1 MSGMEW
7 ESYSVEP
14 VCDEQFSSE
23 ATAVCDT
30 AGSDSSESLDDVTYD
45 CDCPVYNTDCTV
57 GASGGYDFSDSF
69 DESVNEVN
77 DCQDNIISDFDFVNH
92 NSREL
97 SELGPQQTNE
107 VAVHEVTDMIEREH
121 DTLEEMSISSE
132 NRADF
137 AECESE
143 SEALSDLFSPEH
155 LARIKAVTDTYRA
168 CESEEVLKEEEK
180 LVPSGSDVVFNF
192 DQQLRYNKWSEEM
205 EKEAFQAM
213 MLADLSI
220 TQYSGYGVFHAN
232 PLIPQ
237 EIEGLEPKVTGNH
250 LIWDWMSNEKNYFE
264 ITFYKPFTF
273 YADVLLSEK

>member
-1 MSGMEW
+1 MSGMDFET
-7 ESYSVEP
+7 SSVKP
-14 VCDEQFSSE
+14 VCGEEFSFE
-23 ATAVCDT
+23 DTAVCDS

-45 CDCPVYNTDCTV
+45 CDCPVYNAECSV
-57 GASGGYDFSDSF
+57 GAIGGYDWTESFS
-69 DESVNEVN
+69 ESANEID
-77 DCQDNIISDFDFVNH
+77 DCQDNLIRDVDFDDLE
-92 NSREL
+92 SRE
-97 SELGPQQTNE
+97 SSDLGPQQTNE
-107 VAVHEVTDMIEREH
+107 VAVQEVTDIIEREH

-137 AECESE
+137 AECEFE
-143 SEALSDLFSPEH
+143 SKASSDLFSPEH

-213 MLADLSI
+213 MLAELSI